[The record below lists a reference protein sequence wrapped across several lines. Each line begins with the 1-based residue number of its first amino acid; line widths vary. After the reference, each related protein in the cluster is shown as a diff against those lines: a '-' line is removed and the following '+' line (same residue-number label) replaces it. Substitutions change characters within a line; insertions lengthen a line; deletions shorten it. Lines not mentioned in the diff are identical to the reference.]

1 MELPGND
8 KEHLVI
14 GDGCHLI
21 VHITKHVHFM
31 FRGADAPDDLVG
43 MMKIVVDI
51 QQEIL
56 AIDADMHADLE
67 TIITK
72 AGQNP

>member
-31 FRGADAPDDLVG
+31 FRGADAPDDFVG
-43 MMKIVVDI
+43 LPVQMKV
-51 QQEIL
+51 L
-56 AIDADMHADLE
+56 AELFEALKGS
-67 TIITK
+67 T
-72 AGQNP
+72 